1 MTANK
6 LIPLDKNPVLRP
18 IGVGEVLRRISGKV
32 VMMLCKKNVTKAA
45 GSLQLSAGQ
54 DADAA
59 AAIHAIRYIFADG
72 DTDAVLLTDAES
84 AFNSICRKLM
94 LRNSKFTCP
103 ITAKQLTVTQ
113 QLWKYMH

>member
-45 GSLQLSAGQ
+45 ASLQLSAGQ
-54 DADAA
+54 DAYS
-59 AAIHAIRYIFADG
+59 AAIHAIKYIFADG

-84 AFNSICRKLM
+84 AFNSICRKVM

-113 QLWKYMH
+113 QLWKHMH